1 MLTHDC
7 STCSGKGLCPIEAY
21 APWINDN
28 KSTIEE
34 HVFKVIK
41 ERTKRGLKHHKK
53 QSRSNS
59 TTTKINK
66 EETMERKFKVGDKVR
81 INKKIGIISLLC
93 PELQP
98 GVEATVAQLGGATTE
113 EGVVIVNP
121 TFGQG
126 MPSYPEHGIWVDEK
140 HLDLVD

>member
-41 ERTKRGLKHHKK
+41 DLKPTLNATILAQPALMLQIDVLMPLIALAITTSYAKA
-53 QSRSNS
+53 NAES
-59 TTTKINK
+59 TAKTPIPNYITRAFEK
-66 EETMERKFKVGDKVR
+66 ED
-81 INKKIGIISLLC
+81 
-93 PELQP
+93 
-98 GVEATVAQLGGATTE
+98 
-113 EGVVIVNP
+113 
-121 TFGQG
+121 
-126 MPSYPEHGIWVDEK
+126 
-140 HLDLVD
+140 